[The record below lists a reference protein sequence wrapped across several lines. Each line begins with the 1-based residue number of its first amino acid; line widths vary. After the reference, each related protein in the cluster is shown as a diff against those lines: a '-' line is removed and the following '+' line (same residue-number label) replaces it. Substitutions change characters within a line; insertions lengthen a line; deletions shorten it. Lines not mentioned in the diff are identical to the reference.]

1 MELVSQNISQ
11 ILDCFELSKFEAAQ
25 NEDELVNRGLELISS
40 NKLWAGLVFTNIK
53 DGKSA
58 LLIEQNISHNDCPG
72 DAEIPK
78 FLNYKIRIDAD
89 KVDSTKRVE
98 DRLSIRGPRRR
109 PGNFECLVINLYLKG
124 LI

>member
-53 DGKSA
+53 DGK
-58 LLIEQNISHNDCPG
+58 
-72 DAEIPK
+72 
-78 FLNYKIRIDAD
+78 
-89 KVDSTKRVE
+89 
-98 DRLSIRGPRRR
+98 
-109 PGNFECLVINLYLKG
+109 ECSSNCTEYQS
-124 LI
+124 

>member
-11 ILDCFELSKFEAAQ
+11 ILDCIELSKFEPAE

-53 DGKSA
+53 DGESA
-58 LLIEQNISHNDCPG
+58 LVIVQNIIHDDCSG
-72 DAEIPK
+72 DAELPK
-78 FLNYKIRIDAD
+78 FITYKIRIDAD

-109 PGNFECLVINLYLKG
+109 PGKIIYFKAALKNMF
-124 LI
+124 